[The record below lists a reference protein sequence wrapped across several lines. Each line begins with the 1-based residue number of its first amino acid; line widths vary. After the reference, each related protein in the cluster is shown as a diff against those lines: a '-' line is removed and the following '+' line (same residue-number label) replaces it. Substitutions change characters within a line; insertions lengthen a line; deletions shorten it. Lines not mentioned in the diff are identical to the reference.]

1 MTTRFRNTSVP
12 SLESHVQVQQH
23 NIRIISLSAASLLEE
38 AQQATS
44 AALGSI
50 SESYRRDVCVSLD
63 LNIFVMFMGR
73 LEDMPH
79 RQAL

>member
-1 MTTRFRNTSVP
+1 
-12 SLESHVQVQQH
+12 
-23 NIRIISLSAASLLEE
+23 LEE